1 MKKGMFS
8 TVVLSLCMLVA
19 SVVVAGAEGVKLGAV
34 DIQKVLHNSEA
45 GKIAKEQLA
54 AKIAKYE
61 AEKNSREDDL
71 KKLKAELEKQN
82 IILNESAR
90 NAKEK
95 DYQQKLKEYQRFIKD
110 VNDELQG
117 KDDELKN
124 RIIDDTLRVTQE
136 YGRKNG
142 YTFIFVKSEVMMYM
156 DDKVDVTEDIIKLM
170 NTKSDK
176 K

>member
-1 MKKGMFS
+1 MKTM
-8 TVVLSLCMLVA
+8 M
-19 SVVVAGAEGVKLGAV
+19 SVVGAALGILLAAGVCSAADGAKLGAV
-34 DIQKVLHNSEA
+34 DIQKVLHSSEA
-45 GKIAKEQLA
+45 GKAAKEQLSS
-54 AKIAKYE
+54 KIAKYE
-61 AEKNSREDDL
+61 GEKNSREDEL

-82 IILNESAR
+82 IILNEAAR

-110 VNDELQG
+110 VNDELQA

-124 RIIDDTLRVTQE
+124 RIIDETLKVTQE

-142 YTFIFVKSEVMMYM
+142 FTFIFVKSEVLMYM
-156 DDKVDVTEDIIKLM
+156 DDKADVTEDIIKM
-170 NTKSDK
+170 VNSK